1 VEVRVASEEL
11 LDFPDREAWRDWL
24 EEHHDSETEAWVVHQ
39 KKAST
44 QQGLRYEEG
53 VEEALC
59 FGWIDGVMRRID
71 DLTFMQRYSPRKP
84 KSVWSASNV
93 ERVERLIAEGRM
105 TPAGMAL
112 VEEAK
117 RSGWW
122 DSPASNREP
131 MDAPPELEQALRGAG
146 LWEVFGRLPNTRRN
160 RFVWMVED
168 AKRPSTK
175 ESRIERV
182 LHELGETEAH

>member
-1 VEVRVASEEL
+1 VEAHVAGEEL

-24 EEHHDSETEAWVVHQ
+24 EEHHDSETQAWVVHQ

-44 QQGLRYEEG
+44 QPGLRYDEG

-105 TPAGMAL
+105 TPAGLAL

-122 DSPASNREP
+122 EAPASNREP
-131 MDAPPELEQALRGAG
+131 MDPPPELEGALREAG
-146 LWEVFGRLPNTRRN
+146 LWERFEGLSNTRRN

-168 AKRPSTK
+168 AKRPATREK
-175 ESRIERV
+175 RV
-182 LHELGETEAH
+182 QQILHELEETDAG